1 LKPLIERLW
10 LHCVSTGVRGKTVT
24 LKVKYADFQQVTR
37 GRRTSETPLPT
48 QNEVE
53 QVSFDLLNVIFPSL
67 KGVRLL
73 GVSLSSLG
81 TAEIMENINCSYC
94 SEFRVFEEIR

>member
-1 LKPLIERLW
+1 LKPIIDKIWR
-10 LHCVSTGVRGKTVT
+10 HCTSTGIRGKTVT

-37 GRRTSETPLPT
+37 SRTSEAPLST
-48 QNEVE
+48 LDTLE
-53 QVSFDLLNVIFPSL
+53 QISFDLLNVIFPSQ

-81 TAEIMENINCSYC
+81 NAE
-94 SEFRVFEEIR
+94 VLEEYQLVLSL